1 MRLKTMFARIS
12 NLDKFL
18 LHPGKHTADNLYGC
32 ISNNNYDP
40 VAFCET
46 FPLYRIPKSEI
57 KKYNP

>member
-1 MRLKTMFARIS
+1 MFARIS

-32 ISNNNYDP
+32 ISINHYYP

-46 FPLYRIPKSEI
+46 FSFAGIPKSEI